1 MKHIFKQLGELV
13 TPSKKS
19 DFNKAVF
26 RLTTYYSIGV
36 CFILIVFSFL
46 SMALMLAD
54 QRYNLVQPARWVLSI
69 IMYPVQWVALRPQV
83 AWQDLGDVFEGKQ
96 DVLDNLQAANAQLLA
111 QSVRT
116 SQLEQLELENRHL
129 RELLELRERVAT
141 PALAAEV
148 LYEAGDPYTRKMV
161 LDKGALNGV
170 VQSSPVMDEK
180 GILGQITRVHPLVS
194 EITLVTDREHS
205 IPVLNTRTGARGVAF
220 GESGG
225 APLLELR
232 YMATNADIEVDDVL
246 TTSGVDGVYPP
257 GIPVAKVVK
266 VERRADSVFARILC
280 ESLARVQGARHV
292 MVLAPVKL
300 PLASPPLEHA
310 APVLQ
315 HKGGR

>member
-1 MKHIFKQLGELV
+1 MPLGTLERSPPPFFKQG
-13 TPSKKS
+13 TS
-19 DFNKAVF
+19 A
-26 RLTTYYSIGV
+26 LTK
-36 CFILIVFSFL
+36 LIIFSFI
-46 SMALMLAD
+46 SMAMMLAD
-54 QRYNLVQPARWVLSI
+54 QRYNIVQPARWVLSLMI
-69 IMYPVQWVALRPQV
+69 YPVQWLALRPQV
-83 AWQDLGDVFEGKQ
+83 TWHDMGDVFEGKQ
-96 DVLDNLQAANAQLLA
+96 DVLDNLQAAQAQLLA

-116 SQLEQLELENRHL
+116 VQLEQLELENRHL
-129 RELLELRERVAT
+129 RELLELRQRMGT
-141 PALAAEV
+141 PAVAAEV
-148 LYEAGDPYTRKMV
+148 LYEAGDPFTRKMV
-161 LDKGALNGV
+161 LDKGALSGM
-170 VQSSPVMDEK
+170 VQGSPVMDEQ

-232 YMATNADIEVDDVL
+232 YMATNADIEIDDVL

-266 VERRADSVFARILC
+266 VERRADTVFARILC

-300 PLASPPLEHA
+300 PIESVQVERET
-310 APVLQ
+310 PVQ
-315 HKGGR
+315 PKGGRR

>member
-1 MKHIFKQLGELV
+1 MPLGTLERSPPPFFKQG
-13 TPSKKS
+13 TS
-19 DFNKAVF
+19 A
-26 RLTTYYSIGV
+26 LTK
-36 CFILIVFSFL
+36 LIIFSFI
-46 SMALMLAD
+46 SMAMMLAD
-54 QRYNLVQPARWVLSI
+54 QRYNIVQPARWVLSLMI
-69 IMYPVQWVALRPQV
+69 YPVQWLALRPQV
-83 AWQDLGDVFEGKQ
+83 AWHDMGDVFEGKQ
-96 DVLDNLQAANAQLLA
+96 DVLDNLQAAQAQLLA

-116 SQLEQLELENRHL
+116 VQLEQLELENRHL
-129 RELLELRERVAT
+129 RELLELRQRMGT
-141 PALAAEV
+141 PAVAAEV
-148 LYEAGDPYTRKMV
+148 LYEAGDPFTRKMV
-161 LDKGALNGV
+161 LDKGALSGV
-170 VQSSPVMDEK
+170 VQGSPVMDEQ

-232 YMATNADIEVDDVL
+232 YMATNADIEIGDVL

-266 VERRADSVFARILC
+266 VERRADTVFARILC

-300 PLASPPLEHA
+300 PIE
-310 APVLQ
+310 PVAVERETPGQ
-315 HKGGR
+315 PKGGRR

>member
-1 MKHIFKQLGELV
+1 M
-13 TPSKKS
+13 
-19 DFNKAVF
+19 
-26 RLTTYYSIGV
+26 
-36 CFILIVFSFL
+36 
-46 SMALMLAD
+46 MLAD
-54 QRYNLVQPARWVLSI
+54 QRYNIVQPARWVLSLMI
-69 IMYPVQWVALRPQV
+69 YPVQWLALRPQV
-83 AWQDLGDVFEGKQ
+83 AWHDMGDVFEGKQ
-96 DVLDNLQAANAQLLA
+96 DVLDNLQAAQAQLLA

-116 SQLEQLELENRHL
+116 VQLEQLELENRHL
-129 RELLELRERVAT
+129 RELLELRQRMGT
-141 PALAAEV
+141 PAVAAEV
-148 LYEAGDPYTRKMV
+148 LYEAGDPFTRKMV
-161 LDKGALNGV
+161 LDKGALSGV
-170 VQSSPVMDEK
+170 VQGSPVMDEQ

-205 IPVLNTRTGARGVAF
+205 IPVLNTRTGTRGVAF

-232 YMATNADIEVDDVL
+232 YMATNADIEIGDVL

-300 PLASPPLEHA
+300 PIESVAVERET
-310 APVLQ
+310 PVQL
-315 HKGGR
+315 KGGRR

>member
-1 MKHIFKQLGELV
+1 MPLGTLERSPPPFFKQG
-13 TPSKKS
+13 TS
-19 DFNKAVF
+19 A
-26 RLTTYYSIGV
+26 LTK
-36 CFILIVFSFL
+36 LIIFSFI
-46 SMALMLAD
+46 SMAMMLAD
-54 QRYNLVQPARWVLSI
+54 QRYNIVQPARWVLSLMI
-69 IMYPVQWVALRPQV
+69 YPVQWLALRPQV
-83 AWQDLGDVFEGKQ
+83 AWHDMGDVFEGKQ
-96 DVLDNLQAANAQLLA
+96 DVLDNLQAAQVQLLA

-116 SQLEQLELENRHL
+116 VQLEQLELENRHL
-129 RELLELRERVAT
+129 RELLELRQRMGT
-141 PALAAEV
+141 PAVAAEV
-148 LYEAGDPYTRKMV
+148 LYEAGDPFTRKMV
-161 LDKGALNGV
+161 LDKGALSGV
-170 VQSSPVMDEK
+170 VQGSPVMDEQ

-232 YMATNADIEVDDVL
+232 YMATNADIEIGDVL

-266 VERRADSVFARILC
+266 VERRADTVFARILC

-300 PLASPPLEHA
+300 PMESVAVERET
-310 APVLQ
+310 PVQ
-315 HKGGR
+315 HKGGRR

>member
-1 MKHIFKQLGELV
+1 MPLGTLERSPPPFFKQG
-13 TPSKKS
+13 TS
-19 DFNKAVF
+19 A
-26 RLTTYYSIGV
+26 LTK
-36 CFILIVFSFL
+36 LIIFSFI
-46 SMALMLAD
+46 SMAMMLAD
-54 QRYNLVQPARWVLSI
+54 QRYNIVQPARWVLSLMI
-69 IMYPVQWVALRPQV
+69 YPVQWLALRPQV
-83 AWQDLGDVFEGKQ
+83 AWHDMGDVFEGKQ
-96 DVLDNLQAANAQLLA
+96 DVLDNLQAAQAQLLA

-116 SQLEQLELENRHL
+116 VQLEQLELENRHL
-129 RELLELRERVAT
+129 RELLELRQRMGT
-141 PALAAEV
+141 PAVAAEV
-148 LYEAGDPYTRKMV
+148 LYEAGDPFTRKMV
-161 LDKGALNGV
+161 LDKGALSGV
-170 VQSSPVMDEK
+170 VQGSPVMDEQ

-232 YMATNADIEVDDVL
+232 YMATNADIEIGDVL

-266 VERRADSVFARILC
+266 VERRADTVFARILC

-300 PLASPPLEHA
+300 PIE
-310 APVLQ
+310 PVAVERETPVQ
-315 HKGGR
+315 PKGGRR

>member
-1 MKHIFKQLGELV
+1 MPLGTLERSPPPFFKQG
-13 TPSKKS
+13 TS
-19 DFNKAVF
+19 A
-26 RLTTYYSIGV
+26 LTK
-36 CFILIVFSFL
+36 LIIFSFI
-46 SMALMLAD
+46 SMAMMLAD
-54 QRYNLVQPARWVLSI
+54 QRYNIVQPARWVLSLMI
-69 IMYPVQWVALRPQV
+69 YPVQWLALRPQV
-83 AWQDLGDVFEGKQ
+83 AWHDMGDVFEGKQ
-96 DVLDNLQAANAQLLA
+96 DVLDNLQAAQAQLLA

-116 SQLEQLELENRHL
+116 VQLEQLELENRHL
-129 RELLELRERVAT
+129 RELLELRQRMGT
-141 PALAAEV
+141 PAVAAEV
-148 LYEAGDPYTRKMV
+148 LYEAGDPFTRKMV
-161 LDKGALNGV
+161 LDKGALSGM
-170 VQSSPVMDEK
+170 VQGSPVMDEQ

-232 YMATNADIEVDDVL
+232 YMATNADIEIDDVL

-266 VERRADSVFARILC
+266 VERRADTVFARILC

-300 PLASPPLEHA
+300 PMESVAVERET
-310 APVLQ
+310 PVQ
-315 HKGGR
+315 HKGGRR